1 MIVTSPDDYRFLRFE
16 VSERKGKKYD
26 GILQNKETK
35 KEIRVPFGDRNYG
48 HYEDKALGVYSR
60 LDHKDKDRRA
70 NYIRRHENDIHNKFS
85 SGWFSRW
92 YLW

>member
-1 MIVTSPDDYRFLRFE
+1 MIIPDPDNYRFLRFQ
-16 VSERKGKKYD
+16 VSETKGKKYD
-26 GILQNKETK
+26 AILQNLETK
-35 KEIRVPFGDRNYG
+35 KERRVSFGDRNYAQ
-48 HYEDKALGVYSR
+48 YEDKALGVYSR
-60 LDHKDKDRRA
+60 FDHKDKDRRA